1 MPEAWDIEF
10 YADDDGT
17 EPVRD
22 WLNSKQMEGPKQ
34 RAAIAAIEQILG
46 TYGTDVCKTE
56 WGKHLSDGLYELR
69 IRHTAEEIARMFGE
83 QGERDGTD
91 DPAQPTEDEEDETG
105 PDRSKG
111 EILLRVYFTTQGR
124 KLILLVAGYDKGRF
138 GSGKREKRAI
148 AQARQRVKAQ
158 NERVRRSKAKRRKS
172 R

>member
-22 WLNSKQMEGPKQ
+22 WLDSKQMEGPKQ

-46 TYGTDVCKTE
+46 TYGTDICSTE
-56 WGKHLSDGLYELR
+56 WGKHLKDGLYELR
-69 IRHTAEEIARMFGE
+69 IRHTAEEIERMFGE
-83 QGERDGTD
+83 QAVEDAPD
-91 DPAQPTEDEEDETG
+91 DPSPASDEEREAARDQ
-105 PDRSKG
+105 SKG
-111 EILLRVYFTTQGR
+111 EILLRVYFTTDGR
-124 KLILLVAGYDKGRF
+124 KIILLLAGYDKGRF

-148 AQARQRVKAQ
+148 AQARKRVKEH
-158 NERVRRSKAKRRKS
+158 NERARQSKAKRRKS